1 MKYQVKVFPTE
12 QLIHAVAESP
22 VPLTVYTRAGKSNA
36 IQCDR
41 IEILSSNSTGRRIRC
56 KFTWQGSIIER
67 VVYREWV
74 IRAWEKF
81 NVDWPYDE

>member
-1 MKYQVKVFPTE
+1 MKYRVKTFPTE
-12 QLIHAVAESP
+12 QLIGAVAESP
-22 VPLTVYTRAGKSNA
+22 VDQTVCTRAGKSNA
-36 IQCDR
+36 IQCNR

-56 KFTWQGSIIER
+56 KFTWQGVSVER

-74 IRAWEKF
+74 YRAWEKF